1 MEKTSGVEEVYVP
14 SGAWLLIGIGGALLI
29 GTLLLFLTIPS
40 DRRRHRPRFSPPRLS
55 VPSFTI
61 PAGSPVGALLKGFSY
76 LYAPLDYPNVRRNVA
91 GRMGDAIARIDAVE
105 PIAAPER
112 IGQAVQEM
120 ADRVGPEEWPAAP
133 DPEPPINIFDR
144 RREQARREEQA

>member
-1 MEKTSGVEEVYVP
+1 MP

-76 LYAPLDYPNVRRNVA
+76 LYAPLDYPQVRRNVA
-91 GRMGDAIARIDAVE
+91 GRVGAAIARIEAIDPLAGVE
-105 PIAAPER
+105 R
-112 IGQAVQEM
+112 VSQAVQQTAELV
-120 ADRVGPEEWPAAP
+120 DPELVAP
-133 DPEPPINIFDR
+133 DEFPRTPDGEPPIYLFDQAR
-144 RREQARREEQA
+144 RNRETRREEQA

>member
-1 MEKTSGVEEVYVP
+1 VP

-40 DRRRHRPRFSPPRLS
+40 ERRRYRPRFSPPRFS

-76 LYAPLDYPNVRRNVA
+76 LYAPLDYPHVRRNVA
-91 GRMGDAIARIDAVE
+91 GRLGAAIARIEAIDPLAGVE
-105 PIAAPER
+105 R
-112 IGQAVQEM
+112 VGQAVQQTAELV
-120 ADRVGPEEWPAAP
+120 DPELVAP
-133 DPEPPINIFDR
+133 DEFPRTDGEPPIYLFDQAR
-144 RREQARREEQA
+144 RNRETRREEQA